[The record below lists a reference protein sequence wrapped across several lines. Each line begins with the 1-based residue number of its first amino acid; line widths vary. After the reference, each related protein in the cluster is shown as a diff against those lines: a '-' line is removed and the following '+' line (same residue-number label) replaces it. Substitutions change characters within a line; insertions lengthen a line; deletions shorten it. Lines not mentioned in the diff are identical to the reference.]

1 MKKVANEKCRI
12 GLSSKDG
19 LKKYA
24 VAILKA
30 EAEHDKKMD
39 KLQKADLTV
48 DNFRVD
54 LLDIVLDM
62 LGVPADN
69 SSEMRETY
77 GQEGYDRP
85 DCICR
90 DCFGSRWSETI
101 KTEKGIREFVDW
113 VVQMA
118 EFPAR
123 N

>member
-1 MKKVANEKCRI
+1 MKKGANQKCRI

-24 VAILKA
+24 IAILKA

-39 KLQKADLTV
+39 KLAKADFPADKL
-48 DNFRVD
+48 RVD

-69 SSEMRETY
+69 TVEMRQAF
-77 GQEGYDRP
+77 GQEAYDRP

-90 DCFGSRWSETI
+90 DCFGSRWSETE

-113 VVQMA
+113 VIQMA